1 MLIYQ
6 PIFYVFYVVLAYFS
20 NETSPVTN
28 SPRELPQQQFT
39 QSLISP
45 TAIYPITNFP
55 NSNLLC
61 VTGFGN
67 PALPVGFPIKVNP
80 LHLKFFKGKEHHRD
94 LTEFPIQNLRQISP
108 EVHKL

>member
-1 MLIYQ
+1 MLICQ
-6 PIFYVFYVVLAYFS
+6 PIFNVFYVVLAYFS

-45 TAIYPITNFP
+45 TETF
-55 NSNLLC
+55 C

-67 PALPVGFPIKVNP
+67 PALPVGFPIEVNP
-80 LHLKFFKGKEHHRD
+80 LHLKFFKGKEHRRD